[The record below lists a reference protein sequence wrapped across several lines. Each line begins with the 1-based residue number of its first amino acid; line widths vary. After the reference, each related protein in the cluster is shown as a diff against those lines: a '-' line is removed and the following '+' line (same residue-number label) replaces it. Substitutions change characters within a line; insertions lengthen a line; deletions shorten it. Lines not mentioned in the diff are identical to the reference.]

1 MPAVTLTALCCGT
14 TILVAA
20 RTGRER
26 ALGPRARAGLR
37 RDARARRVRL
47 RRAHRQ
53 QRSLCGAE
61 RTRSPD
67 WSKAE
72 AEARK
77 AARWAPWSSDPWQ
90 LLGQIELAQGDEVA
104 ARAAFQKAIDRDPN
118 NWELWLALAG
128 SSDGRAQERALA
140 EVARLNPFTAP
151 GSERLDG
158 QDLRPRPPG

>member
-26 ALGPRARAGLR
+26 ALGPRAARVFSSR
-37 RDARARRVRL
+37 RSRSARSPSSSSSATAL
-47 RRAHRQ
+47 
-53 QRSLCGAE
+53 SLQA
-61 RTRSPD
+61 RTRLAESD

-118 NWELWLALAG
+118 NWELWLALAS
-128 SSDGRAQERALA
+128 SSDGRAQSEPSPRSLA
-140 EVARLNPFTAP
+140 
-151 GSERLDG
+151 
-158 QDLRPRPPG
+158 